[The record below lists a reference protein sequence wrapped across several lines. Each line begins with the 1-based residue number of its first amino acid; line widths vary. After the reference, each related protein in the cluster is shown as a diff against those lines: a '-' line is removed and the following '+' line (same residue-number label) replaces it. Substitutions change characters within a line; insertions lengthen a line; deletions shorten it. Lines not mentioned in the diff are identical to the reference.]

1 MYRKTQL
8 DLNKEEDLLSYLKVV
23 DPFEKTDVYKCEI
36 PFKLK
41 KHYHQ
46 DEEVRYFLS
55 GNGRFIVDGDVVE
68 CKAGTLLQIG
78 KGVVHSFEYD
88 GGKPL
93 EVRRF
98 FHNEEGYKEYFV
110 QED

>member
-8 DLNKEEDLLSYLKVV
+8 DLNKEEDLLKYIDIV
-23 DPFEKTDVYKCEI
+23 DPFKQTDVFKCDI

-46 DEEVRYFLS
+46 EKEVRYFLS
-55 GNGRFIVDGDVVE
+55 GCGKFIVEDDVVE
-68 CKAGTLLQIG
+68 CKPGTLLEIG

-88 GGKPL
+88 GGNPL

-98 FHNEEGYKEYFV
+98 FDGEEGYKEYYV
-110 QED
+110 QD